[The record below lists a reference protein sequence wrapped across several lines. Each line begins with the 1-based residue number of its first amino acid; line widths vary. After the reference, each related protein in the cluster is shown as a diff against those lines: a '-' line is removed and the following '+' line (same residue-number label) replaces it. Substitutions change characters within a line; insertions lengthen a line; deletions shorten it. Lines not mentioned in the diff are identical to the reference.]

1 MEPGSA
7 LGTNKPVYRK
17 HFIPLESNPEP
28 FTELIHELGVLPSL
42 CFEDVLSLDDPEL
55 LAFVPRPAFAL
66 VLIFPTSDAYQNQK
80 AIEEAMRNEYHG
92 SGDEEEVVWF
102 KQTINN
108 ACGLYG
114 ILHAVCNG
122 AARSYIGEECSSFTR
137 APYTPHCFPKT
148 CPVLT
153 SPHTASDSTLSK
165 LLEESLSLQPDE
177 RAKILEDN
185 EEVESAYA
193 TVARQGDSE
202 VPENP
207 EDEVEFHYV
216 CFVRSPKSGHIYELD
231 GDRKGPIDRGKFEGA
246 EDMLSEGCLNL
257 VRDFITKEKGNLN
270 FSLMALVSNE

>member
-1 MEPGSA
+1 MEPESA
-7 LGTNKPVYRK
+7 LGTNKPIYRK

-28 FTELIHELGVLPSL
+28 FTELIHELGVRPSL
-42 CFEDVLSLDDPEL
+42 CFQDVLSLDDPEL
-55 LAFVPRPAFAL
+55 LAFIPRPAFAL
-66 VLIFPTSDAYQNQK
+66 ILVFPTSDAYQNQK
-80 AIEEAMRNEYHG
+80 AMEEVMRNEYHG
-92 SGDEEEVVWF
+92 SGDGEEVVWF

-122 AARSYIGEECSSFTR
+122 AARSYI
-137 APYTPHCFPKT
+137 
-148 CPVLT
+148 
-153 SPHTASDSTLSK
+153 ASDSTLSK
-165 LLEESLSLQPDE
+165 LLEDSLSLQPDE
-177 RAKILEDN
+177 RAKILEDS
-185 EEVESAYA
+185 EEIESAYA

-216 CFVRSPKSGHIYELD
+216 CFVRSSKSGHIYELD
-231 GDRKGPIDRGKFEGA
+231 GDRKGPIDRGKFESA
-246 EDMLSEGCLNL
+246 EDMLSEGCLDL

>member
-1 MEPGSA
+1 MEPESA
-7 LGTNKPVYRK
+7 LATNKPIYRK
-17 HFIPLESNPEP
+17 HFIPLESNLEP

-42 CFEDVLSLDDPEL
+42 CFQDVLSLDDPEL
-55 LAFVPRPAFAL
+55 LAFIPRPAFAL
-66 VLIFPTSDAYQNQK
+66 ILVFPTSDAYQNQK
-80 AIEEAMRNEYHG
+80 AVEEAMRTECHG
-92 SGDEEEVVWF
+92 SGDGEEVVWF

-122 AARSYIGEECSSFTR
+122 AARSYIGEECSSFIC
-137 APYTPHCFPKT
+137 ASYISQCCLNT
-148 CPVLT
+148 CSVLT
-153 SPHTASDSTLSK
+153 SPCTASDSTLSK
-165 LLEESLSLQPDE
+165 LLEDSLSLQPDE
-177 RAKILEDN
+177 RAKILEDS

>member
-1 MEPGSA
+1 MSIMAVVMERMLYGSSKRSI
-7 LGTNKPVYRK
+7 TPVDSTAY
-17 HFIPLESNPEP
+17 FTQCAMVPLEVILVRNAAH
-28 FTELIHELGVLPSL
+28 LLVLPIPPN
-42 CFEDVLSLDDPEL
+42 V
-55 LAFVPRPAFAL
+55 
-66 VLIFPTSDAYQNQK
+66 
-80 AIEEAMRNEYHG
+80 
-92 SGDEEEVVWF
+92 
-102 KQTINN
+102 
-108 ACGLYG
+108 
-114 ILHAVCNG
+114 
-122 AARSYIGEECSSFTR
+122 
-137 APYTPHCFPKT
+137 FPKT

-153 SPHTASDSTLSK
+153 SPRTASGSTLSK

-207 EDEVEFHYV
+207 EDEVDFHYV

>member
-1 MEPGSA
+1 MSIMVAVMERKLYGSSKRSI
-7 LGTNKPVYRK
+7 TPVDSTAY
-17 HFIPLESNPEP
+17 FTQCAMVPLEVILVRNAAH
-28 FTELIHELGVLPSL
+28 LLVLPIPPNVS
-42 CFEDVLSLDDPEL
+42 
-55 LAFVPRPAFAL
+55 
-66 VLIFPTSDAYQNQK
+66 
-80 AIEEAMRNEYHG
+80 
-92 SGDEEEVVWF
+92 
-102 KQTINN
+102 
-108 ACGLYG
+108 
-114 ILHAVCNG
+114 
-122 AARSYIGEECSSFTR
+122 
-137 APYTPHCFPKT
+137 
-148 CPVLT
+148 PVLT

-207 EDEVEFHYV
+207 EDEVDFHYV

-257 VRDFITKEKGNLN
+257 VRDFITKEKDNLN